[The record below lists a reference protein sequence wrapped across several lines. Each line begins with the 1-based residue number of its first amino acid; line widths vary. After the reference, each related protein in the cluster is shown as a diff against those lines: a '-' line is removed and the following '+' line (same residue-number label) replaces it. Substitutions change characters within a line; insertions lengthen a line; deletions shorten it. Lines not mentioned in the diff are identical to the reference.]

1 MTNQV
6 KTYPISIDQIAPVH
20 ISYHRKSDLSA
31 VCWKR
36 DHGSAQNGN
45 TAEYSFRV
53 LWALLLF
60 SIVGSGAASAQSGS
74 ELPTVH
80 AIVER
85 MGQARAEN
93 RARFR
98 PYVVT
103 RSYKLFGK
111 EEDKVKS
118 QVIADIAFVPPNLK
132 KYAIEESSGSG
143 LGERAVRRI
152 LESEAEAAKDYD
164 ATDYPQAN
172 YDFHYIRDE
181 QDASGKR
188 SYVLEMIPK
197 RAGKTLLRG
206 KIWVDASTYRIHR
219 FEGEPAK
226 SSSWWVRDVQMVFLY
241 SDVDGMWLQTS
252 TEATARVQ
260 ILGPHRMVSSDVKY
274 DISPLVATASST
286 PRSRSQVAGVL
297 FEGTKLVVDRGEL
310 SLRDDKKL
318 HGQVVGEI
326 KTDVKYKIERT
337 NK

>member
-6 KTYPISIDQIAPVH
+6 KTYPIPIDQIAPLH
-20 ISYHRKSDLSA
+20 ISNHRKSCLSA
-31 VCWKR
+31 GCWER
-36 DHGSAQNGN
+36 DRGLARNGN

-53 LWALLLF
+53 LWTLLLF
-60 SIVGSGAASAQSGS
+60 SIVLSASASAQSGS
-74 ELPTVH
+74 EVPTVK

-103 RSYKLFGK
+103 RSYKVFGK
-111 EEDKVKS
+111 EENKVKS
-118 QVIADIAFVPPNLK
+118 QVIADIAFVPPNQK

-152 LESEAEAAKDYD
+152 LESEAKAAMDYD
-164 ATDYPQAN
+164 ATDYSQAN

-181 QDASGKR
+181 QDAAGKR

-197 RAGKTLLRG
+197 REEKTLLRG
-206 KIWVDASTYRIHR
+206 KIWVDANTYRIHR
-219 FEGEPAK
+219 FEGEPAE

-252 TEATARVQ
+252 TEATARVR
-260 ILGPHRMVSSDVKY
+260 ILGPHRLVSNDLKY
-274 DISPLVATASST
+274 DISPLVATTSST
-286 PRSRSQVAGVL
+286 PISQSQVAGRQFQVPEL
-297 FEGTKLVVDRGEL
+297 ADDRREL
-310 SLRDDKKL
+310 SLRKESLKWSSTKPY
-318 HGQVVGEI
+318 GS
-326 KTDVKYKIERT
+326 R
-337 NK
+337 